1 MLCGGKMNTRV
12 FLISSLFFL
21 GSVFA
26 ETGVTVDCKI
36 SPTGS
41 FQAKT
46 KEVKGGIT
54 LKNNEV
60 VADKIVVDLKSL
72 TTGMGLRDDH
82 MKKKYLEVDK
92 NPEAVLLI
100 GKGKDG
106 KGEGKIKIRGVEK
119 DIKGTYKLIGDKELE
134 ATFDLSL
141 ADFKI
146 SGIRYMGM
154 GVKDTVKVTVN
165 VPVKK

>member
-1 MLCGGKMNTRV
+1 MNFKV
-12 FLISSLFFL
+12 IALSIMVVGF
-21 GSVFA
+21 VQA
-26 ETGVTVDCKI
+26 ETGIVVDCKI

-46 KEVKGGIT
+46 KEVKGAVT
-54 LKNNEV
+54 LKNKEV
-60 VADKIVVDLKSL
+60 IADKIVVDLKSL

-82 MKKKYLEVDK
+82 MKKKYMEVEK
-92 NPEAVLLI
+92 FPEAVLSI

-106 KGEGKIKIRGVEK
+106 KGEGKLKFRGIEK
-119 DIKGTYKLIGDKELE
+119 DIKGTYKLIGDKEVE
-134 ATFDLSL
+134 ASFDLSL
-141 ADFKI
+141 AEFKI

-154 GVKDTVKVTVN
+154 GVKDTVKITVN

>member
-1 MLCGGKMNTRV
+1 MNIQV
-12 FLISSLFFL
+12 LLVSSLLFL
-21 GSVFA
+21 GLAFA

-46 KEVKGGIT
+46 KDVKGGVT
-54 LKNNEV
+54 FRNNEI
-60 VADKIVVDLKSL
+60 VADKITVDLKSL

-92 NPEAVLLI
+92 NPEAVLI
-100 GKGKDG
+100 FGKGKGG

-119 DIKGTYKLIGDKELE
+119 DIKGTYKLISDKELE